1 MTASDAVSPA
11 PSGERSCTKGS
22 RFPAILSSILLSLTL
37 SRRIRSCASAGSLL
51 TRSKNCRA
59 VRTSTSPSVTAG
71 PVELRLRPWMTP
83 HLAQPLAV
91 SYMTEQDRGA
101 VIAKPKPP
109 PQKSKVKR
117 YQGGSGGGRQPVM
130 RRPAII
136 KRAPGLAAVKHK
148 QQVAA
153 RGALSERYEKASSA
167 LASVQAA
174 ARAEWPEAMKRE
186 MQACRTPEQHRVWS
200 EKWAA

>member
-1 MTASDAVSPA
+1 
-11 PSGERSCTKGS
+11 
-22 RFPAILSSILLSLTL
+22 LLRWSLCKTF
-37 SRRIRSCASAGSLL
+37 
-51 TRSKNCRA
+51 
-59 VRTSTSPSVTAG
+59 V
-71 PVELRLRPWMTP
+71 
-83 HLAQPLAV
+83 HQF
-91 SYMTEQDRGA
+91 A

-117 YQGGSGGGRQPVM
+117 HQGGSGGGRQPVM

-148 QQVAA
+148 QQVAV

-186 MQACRTPEQHRVWS
+186 MQACRTTEQQRVWS
-200 EKWAA
+200 EKWAEHLAGRVASDGTPLRPSGGVTGAGGGSQPS

>member
-1 MTASDAVSPA
+1 LL
-11 PSGERSCTKGS
+11 RGS
-22 RFPAILSSILLSLTL
+22 VCKTF
-37 SRRIRSCASAGSLL
+37 
-51 TRSKNCRA
+51 
-59 VRTSTSPSVTAG
+59 VY
-71 PVELRLRPWMTP
+71 
-83 HLAQPLAV
+83 QF
-91 SYMTEQDRGA
+91 A

-117 YQGGSGGGRQPVM
+117 QGGSGGGRQPFRHRVE
-130 RRPAII
+130 P
-136 KRAPGLAAVKHK
+136 KRAPLAAVKHK

-186 MQACRTPEQHRVWS
+186 MQACRTTEQQRVWS
-200 EKWAA
+200 EKWAEHLAGRVASDGTPLRPSGGVTGAGGGSQPS

>member
-1 MTASDAVSPA
+1 LL
-11 PSGERSCTKGS
+11 RGS
-22 RFPAILSSILLSLTL
+22 VCKTFVYQFS
-37 SRRIRSCASAGSLL
+37 
-51 TRSKNCRA
+51 
-59 VRTSTSPSVTAG
+59 
-71 PVELRLRPWMTP
+71 
-83 HLAQPLAV
+83 
-91 SYMTEQDRGA
+91 

-117 YQGGSGGGRQPVM
+117 HQGGSGGGRQPFRHRVE
-130 RRPAII
+130 P

-148 QQVAA
+148 QQMAA

-186 MQACRTPEQHRVWS
+186 MQACRTTEQQRLWS
-200 EKWAA
+200 EKWAAYLAGRVVAEGAPERPSGGGSIAGGGCQPS

>member
-1 MTASDAVSPA
+1 LL
-11 PSGERSCTKGS
+11 RGS
-22 RFPAILSSILLSLTL
+22 VCKTF
-37 SRRIRSCASAGSLL
+37 
-51 TRSKNCRA
+51 
-59 VRTSTSPSVTAG
+59 V
-71 PVELRLRPWMTP
+71 
-83 HLAQPLAV
+83 HQF
-91 SYMTEQDRGA
+91 A

-117 YQGGSGGGRQPVM
+117 QGGIGGGRQPFRHQVE
-130 RRPAII
+130 P
-136 KRAPGLAAVKHK
+136 KRALGLAAVKHK

-186 MQACRTPEQHRVWS
+186 MQACRTPEQQRVWS
-200 EKWAA
+200 EKWAEHLAGRVVAEGAPERPSGGGRIAGGGSQPS

>member
-1 MTASDAVSPA
+1 M
-11 PSGERSCTKGS
+11 
-22 RFPAILSSILLSLTL
+22 
-37 SRRIRSCASAGSLL
+37 
-51 TRSKNCRA
+51 
-59 VRTSTSPSVTAG
+59 
-71 PVELRLRPWMTP
+71 
-83 HLAQPLAV
+83 
-91 SYMTEQDRGA
+91 
-101 VIAKPKPP
+101 IAKPKPP
-109 PQKSKVKR
+109 QKGKVKR
-117 YQGGSGGGRQPVM
+117 HQGGSGGGRQPFRHRVE
-130 RRPAII
+130 P

-186 MQACRTPEQHRVWS
+186 MQACRTTEQQRLWS